1 MKQLLITILI
11 VLFSLVAY
19 NYYTD
24 NNDTVTKD
32 EFNAAHAELR
42 QRIDSVMRN
51 CDSLKTELRA
61 VRANTDTLKAGQEVI
76 FRTMQE
82 NKNKDISLWNL
93 IGL

>member
-1 MKQLLITILI
+1 MKNTLITITI
-11 VLFSLVAY
+11 VVLALAAY
-19 NYYTD
+19 NYYTSD
-24 NNDTVTKD
+24 TDTVKKS
-32 EFNAAHAELR
+32 EFNAAHTELR

-51 CDSLKTELRA
+51 CDSLKTELRV